1 MKKETLIGAIVLL
14 VIVSGVIFYGA
25 TSSSPSKAPE
35 TADLS
40 ALSGT
45 SYVEHAPYYDI
56 AVNYASSTPLLGKV
70 SASADAA
77 AVALMKH
84 FVSDAVA
91 QFKTDGNFANLTA
104 ADVKTMGLSQS
115 RKETLEIKYLISS
128 SPRTVSYI
136 FTTYEDTLGAHGNT
150 FFRTFTFDTSTGT
163 LLSLADLFAPGSDY
177 LSRLSSISRAELP
190 AVIGDSAA
198 TSFIAS
204 GTTPSDKNFENFF
217 LDNASLVVLFPPYQV
232 APYSAGPQTLRIK
245 VTDLAN
251 FLKPEYRQQ

>member
-1 MKKETLIGAIVLL
+1 MKRDTVIGIIFLL
-14 VIVSGVIFYGA
+14 VILGGVLLYA
-25 TSSSPSKAPE
+25 VLKPSPAKAPGAE
-35 TADLS
+35 AP
-40 ALSGT
+40 ALVAT
-45 SYVEHAPYYDI
+45 SYVERAPYYDI

-70 SASADAA
+70 GASADAA
-77 AVALMKH
+77 AVALMKR
-84 FVSDAVA
+84 FVSDTVA
-91 QFKTDGNFANLTA
+91 QFKTDGNFADLTA
-104 ADVKTMGLSQS
+104 ADIKTTGLSQS
-115 RKETLEIKYLISS
+115 RKETLEIKYLIAS

-150 FFRTFTFDTSTGT
+150 FFRTFTFDTSTGA

-190 AVIGDSAA
+190 AIIGDSAA

-217 LDNASLVVLFPPYQV
+217 LDNASLVILFPPYQV

-245 VTDLAN
+245 AADLAN